1 MLWDN
6 GSRSNW
12 AYESCLM
19 KLQAVPVLL
28 SFDLSMSGLVWI
40 RTTYRL
46 NIQNPH
52 SALCC
57 GEAGQTPGNLTKS
70 QSSQVLA
77 MCYGSHS
84 RDAEQSKCHKFP
96 PRRQHHFDCFIR
108 HHQVDTRCNLVPSLP
123 RHCQVYSLLNIISGP
138 SILHL
143 TGPVL

>member
-6 GSRSNW
+6 GSRSSW
-12 AYESCLM
+12 AYESCLR

-28 SFDLSMSGLVWI
+28 SFDLRMSGLVWI

-57 GEAGQTPGNLTKS
+57 GDAGQTPGNLTKS
-70 QSSQVLA
+70 HSSQVLA
-77 MCYGSHS
+77 MCYGCHS

-108 HHQVDTRCNLVPSLP
+108 HHQVDTRCNLVFRTPYRVTVRSTVCSISSLD
-123 RHCQVYSLLNIISGP
+123 HQSC
-138 SILHL
+138 
-143 TGPVL
+143 T